1 MASFQK
7 QLDVQQ
13 AKSKGT
19 PTSDLILDIIY
30 NICAIIE
37 LESSSS
43 QSTFLSSGSYFKSI
57 IPCKVDPL

>member
-30 NICAIIE
+30 TI
-37 LESSSS
+37 
-43 QSTFLSSGSYFKSI
+43 
-57 IPCKVDPL
+57 

>member
-19 PTSDLILDIIY
+19 PTSDLILDMIY
-30 NICAIIE
+30 NII
-37 LESSSS
+37 SV
-43 QSTFLSSGSYFKSI
+43 Q
-57 IPCKVDPL
+57 